1 MSKLQLP
8 EDSPYKTFIEF
19 FFPFVSVTINTV
31 QLLQGWRRCC
41 QCTLHIHL
49 NANLHANNHLEER
62 GKKRE
67 RMCLA
72 EDKARR
78 IIESMNRVSVE
89 GYTIK
94 ASSARKWNHIND
106 SPKDFSIDSYS
117 IVVCKHDSQQVK
129 QNEWNW
135 KKFTHVSSGSQRSNW
150 LYRPGP
156 PWSIPKIST
165 VNKYFHFLQK
175 SKIWN
180 QTIHCPNDSSLK

>member
-1 MSKLQLP
+1 MSLCLKCSYL
-8 EDSPYKTFIEF
+8 KTLLTKHSLI
-19 FFPFVSVTINTV
+19 FFPFTSATTNTV
-31 QLLQGWRRCC
+31 QRLHGWCRCC

-62 GKKRE
+62 EKKERERE

-94 ASSARKWNHIND
+94 ASSALKWNHIND
-106 SPKDFSIDSYS
+106 SSKDFSIDSYS

-135 KKFTHVSSGSQRSNW
+135 KKFTH
-150 LYRPGP
+150 L
-156 PWSIPKIST
+156 
-165 VNKYFHFLQK
+165 
-175 SKIWN
+175 
-180 QTIHCPNDSSLK
+180 